1 MIRWMLV
8 CVAFAL
14 AACSV
19 LPQKSPVAL
28 YALSQ
33 PAAQE
38 GAEGRI
44 DFRLA
49 VARPLASGPLAT
61 AWILVRPGG
70 GQIEVYPAAQ
80 WSEPLPG
87 LVGNAIVEA
96 FEASGRIGSV
106 ERAASGLARD
116 LELATELRDFQIELE
131 AGAVAVVRLKASLID
146 ATRGEAVASQVFEAR
161 APAAGREAGAAVAA
175 LDGALQDTLA
185 QLVAW
190 VVAQRQTRRA
200 SD

>member
-1 MIRWMLV
+1 MIRWILA
-8 CVAFAL
+8 CAWFAL

-19 LPQKSPVAL
+19 LPQKAPVAL

-33 PAAQE
+33 PAAQG
-38 GAEGRI
+38 GAEGRN
-44 DFRLA
+44 DLRLA

-61 AWILVRPGG
+61 AWILVRPGSG
-70 GQIEVYPAAQ
+70 RIEVYPEAQ

-87 LVGNAIVEA
+87 LVGNALMEA
-96 FEASGRIGSV
+96 FEASDRFGSV

-131 AGAVAVVRLKASLID
+131 EGAVAVVRLKASLID
-146 ATRGEAVASQVFEAR
+146 AARGEAVASQVFEVR
-161 APAAGREAGAAVAA
+161 APAAGRDEDAAVAA
-175 LDGALQDTLA
+175 LDAALQDTLV

-190 VVAQRQTRRA
+190 VVAQRQTSRA
-200 SD
+200 SQ

>member
-49 VARPLASGPLAT
+49 VARPQASGPLAT
-61 AWILVRPGG
+61 AWILVRSGS
-70 GQIEVYPAAQ
+70 GQIEVYPGAQ

-87 LVGNAIVEA
+87 LVGNALVEA

-106 ERAASGLARD
+106 ERAASGLVRD

-146 ATRGEAVASQVFEAR
+146 AARGEAVASQVFEAR
-161 APAAGREAGAAVAA
+161 APAAGREVGAAVAA
-175 LDGALQDTLA
+175 LDGALQDTLV

-190 VVAQRQTRRA
+190 VVAQRQTSRA